1 MELEKTSQEQ
11 SKEEL
16 DIRQYLSLLVYRSWL
31 ILLIGI
37 VAGAISYLISIR
49 FPPIYESTTSVL
61 VNEAPESKSADYS
74 SVLMSKQLT
83 STYSQMMVNDLV
95 LKQVAGEFGLSN
107 PLDEMKEWIT
117 VSPVR
122 DTQIIK
128 VSVKTTNP
136 DFSANIANAVVK
148 AFSTQI
154 QDIQTQRFSQSKI
167 TLESQLADTEKQIT
181 TYSGQMEIATTSE
194 EKERLEAKVT
204 QYRTIYSNLLT
215 SYEQIRLS
223 EAQAVSS
230 VVQVEPATANPIPVE
245 PDLLLN
251 TLLAALI
258 GMLITGGI
266 IVAREAFDDTIK
278 TPEEVNRRFNLPI
291 LGVIN
296 HQPAKTDTLI
306 TLREPRSPI
315 SESYR
320 TLRTNVSFA
329 SVDRPLRTV
338 MITSAEPGDGKST
351 TICNLGVVLAQNGK
365 RVLVADCDLRRP
377 RIHTYFGL
385 PNRQGMSTLIAHS
398 ESLANVRKSTP
409 VEGLSVVTSG
419 SLPPNPSE
427 LMGSQKLLSIFQNM
441 LQSADMILIDTPP
454 TLTVSDAATL
464 APSLDGVLLV
474 VKPGTTRASAL
485 RQTLDQ
491 FRQVNARVIG
501 VVLNDVVTRGNPY
514 GYHYNYYHNYAA
526 YEKYYEGK
534 SSSKPGKTG

>member
-1 MELEKTSQEQ
+1 MELEKTLQEQ
-11 SKEEL
+11 PKEEL
-16 DIRQYLSLLVYRSWL
+16 EIRQYLSLLLYRAWL

-37 VAGAISYLISIR
+37 VTGTISYLISMR
-49 FPPIYESTTSVL
+49 LSPIYESTTSVL

-83 STYSQMMVNDLV
+83 STYSQMMTNDLV
-95 LKQVAGEFGLSN
+95 LQQVASEYGLTN
-107 PLDEMKEWIT
+107 PMDEMKKWIV
-117 VSPVR
+117 VSPIR

-136 DFSANIANAVVK
+136 EFSANIANAVVK
-148 AFSTQI
+148 TFSTQI
-154 QDIQTQRFSQSKI
+154 QDIQTQRFSQSKK

-181 TYSGQMEIATTSE
+181 TYSSQMEIAASNE
-194 EKERLEAKVT
+194 EKDRLEAKVT

-245 PDLLLN
+245 PNLVLN
-251 TLLAALI
+251 TLFAALI

-278 TPEEVNRRFNLPI
+278 TPDEITRRFNLPV

-296 HQPAKTDTLI
+296 HQPVKTDAPI
-306 TLREPRSPI
+306 TIREPRSPI
-315 SESYR
+315 AESYR

-329 SVDRPLRTV
+329 SVDRPLRTL

-351 TICNLGVVLAQNGK
+351 TICNLGVVLAQSGR

-385 PNRQGMSTLIAHS
+385 PNRHGMSTLIAHS
-398 ESLANVRKSTP
+398 EVLANVRKSTQ

-474 VKPGTTRASAL
+474 IKPGTTRATAL

-526 YEKYYEGK
+526 YQGYYETKEK
-534 SSSKPGKTG
+534 SKNG

>member
-11 SKEEL
+11 TKEEL

-31 ILLIGI
+31 IILVGI

-95 LKQVAGEFGLSN
+95 LKQVASEFGLTN
-107 PLDEMKEWIT
+107 PLDEMKDWIT
-117 VSPVR
+117 VSPIR

-136 DFSANIANAVVK
+136 EFSANIANAVVK

-154 QDIQTQRFSQSKI
+154 QDIQTQRFSQSKL
-167 TLESQLADTEKQIT
+167 TLEAKLADTEKQIT
-181 TYSGQMEIATTSE
+181 TYASQMEIATTPE

-245 PDLLLN
+245 PNLVLN

-278 TPEEVNRRFNLPI
+278 TPDEVTRRFNLPI

-296 HQPAKTDTLI
+296 HQPSKTDTLI
-306 TLREPRSPI
+306 TIREPRSPI
-315 SESYR
+315 AESYR

-329 SVDRPLRTV
+329 SVDRPLRTLMV
-338 MITSAEPGDGKST
+338 TSAEPADGKST
-351 TICNLGVVLAQNGK
+351 TICNLGVVLAQSGK
-365 RVLVADCDLRRP
+365 RILVADCDLRRP

-385 PNRQGMSTLIAHS
+385 PNRQGMSTMIAHS
-398 ESLANVRKSTP
+398 EPLGNVRKSTP

-474 VKPGTTRASAL
+474 IKPGTTRVSAL
-485 RQTLDQ
+485 KQTLDQ

-514 GYHYNYYHNYAA
+514 GYHYNYYHNYKA
-526 YEKYYEGK
+526 YEGYYEM
-534 SSSKPGKTG
+534 KPK